1 MGKGHDIYNF
11 NGSERNYVYIN
22 VCVHTHLIE
31 RNKMLAMG
39 KEVNLVNDIWVLFVL
54 FLFLLFLK

>member
-1 MGKGHDIYNF
+1 MGEGHDIYKF

-22 VCVHTHLIE
+22 VCVHTLLIE
-31 RNKMLAMG
+31 RNKMLVMG